1 MKNNLEEKNK
11 VFNSCPLQTL
21 FLIELIYDELQNLV
35 TFVQYILQHVSS
47 IPIQIMVD
55 AMHKLV
61 FNNGDVFT
69 IKKLILVHCNRVGSL

>member
-11 VFNSCPLQTL
+11 VFNLCPLQTL

-35 TFVQYILQHVSS
+35 TFVQYILQHFSS

-61 FNNGDVFT
+61 FNNGDFLQLK
-69 IKKLILVHCNRVGSL
+69 I